1 MAGRFRSAQA
11 GRPIEGSRLFR
22 AHAALTSRFF
32 RRPPDSLLTKRAVR
46 RGDFSH
52 RATFSSPPGF
62 SQQTRAFARSP
73 DSEQTIP
80 YDEDQ
85 SDSVRPDV
93 PARGAACFRSGQQ
106 PSPEVVKEFDKDGD
120 GKLNE
125 EERKAA
131 RDAREKQM
139 LEKYDADKD
148 GKLSDEE
155 RKTAREAMRA
165 EHEKKMLEKYDKDGD
180 GKLSDEERK
189 AMVEAGDGPRRRG
202 LRRDGGPRPDG
213 PSPEGGPAPKQP

>member
-1 MAGRFRSAQA
+1 MKTKVT
-11 GRPIEGSRLFR
+11 LF
-22 AHAALTSRFF
+22 ALS
-32 RRPPDSLLTKRAVR
+32 SLLA
-46 RGDFSH
+46 G
-52 RATFSSPPGF
+52 PL
-62 SQQTRAFARSP
+62 AFAQDGNPPPERKGP
-73 DSEQTIP
+73 PIP
-80 YDEDQ
+80 
-85 SDSVRPDV
+85 
-93 PARGAACFRSGQQ
+93 
-106 PSPEVVKEFDKDGD
+106 PEVVKEFDKDGD

-131 RDAREKQM
+131 REAREKQM

-180 GKLSDEERK
+180 GKLSEEERK

-202 LRRDGGPRPDG
+202 PRPDG
-213 PSPEGGPAPKQP
+213 PPPEGGPIPKQP

>member
-1 MAGRFRSAQA
+1 MKTKVT
-11 GRPIEGSRLFR
+11 LF
-22 AHAALTSRFF
+22 ALTS
-32 RRPPDSLLTKRAVR
+32 LLA
-46 RGDFSH
+46 G
-52 RATFSSPPGF
+52 PL
-62 SQQTRAFARSP
+62 AFAQ
-73 DSEQTIP
+73 DSNPPPERKGIP
-80 YDEDQ
+80 I
-85 SDSVRPDV
+85 P
-93 PARGAACFRSGQQ
+93 
-106 PSPEVVKEFDKDGD
+106 PEVVKEFDKDGD

-155 RKTAREAMRA
+155 RKAAREAMRA

-189 AMVEAGDGPRRRG
+189 AMVEAGDGLRRRG

-213 PSPEGGPAPKQP
+213 PSPEGGPTPKQP